1 MADGNTDL
9 LLGAGIITAF
19 GVIAGAFLKI
29 FQLTDRVKKDG
40 AWKQKIEDDMKSL
53 HAEIKNLR
61 EDITRDKGIDQ
72 KLFDEIKKLHD
83 IIVNAQKD
91 GVHQRQVLKDMI
103 HNAELTSTR
112 EHNSLSERLVK
123 LEASGCKPAKEK
135 AS

>member
-40 AWKQKIEDDMKSL
+40 AWKQKIEDEMKAL
-53 HAEIKNLR
+53 RGEIGNLR
-61 EDITRDKGIDQ
+61 EDIARDKGIDQ
-72 KLFDEIKKLHD
+72 KLFEELKKLND
-83 IIVNAQKD
+83 IIVNAQRD
-91 GVHQRQVLKDMI
+91 GVAERQVLKDMI
-103 HNAELTSTR
+103 HQSELTSTR
-112 EHNSLSERLVK
+112 EHNNLSERLVK